1 MVRAMEIRKLLTIVE
16 ETRTEMGRQIDPPTR
31 KAAAI
36 AVLKNPFA
44 GQYMEDLT
52 PLMDL
57 GEELGGLLG
66 NKARE
71 ALGIAPEQAQ
81 SYGKA
86 CIVGMKGE
94 LEHAG
99 AILHPKLGKP
109 FRDALGRGLALI
121 PSVKKRGHA
130 GCTIDVPLNHK
141 DAAFIRS
148 HFDGMTVSVP
158 DAPAGDELLV
168 VLVVTDS
175 GRPLP
180 RIGGLTIDQAKF
192 EDGLR

>member
-1 MVRAMEIRKLLTIVE
+1 MEIRKLFTIVE
-16 ETRTEMGRQIDPPTR
+16 ETRSEMGRPVDPPTR

-44 GQYMEDLT
+44 GRYVEDLT
-52 PLMDL
+52 PLMDM

-66 NKARE
+66 NQARQ
-71 ALGIAPEQAQ
+71 ALGIPPEACQ

-86 CIVGMKGE
+86 CIVGMMGE

-158 DAPAGDELLV
+158 DAPAGDELVV

-180 RIGGLTIDQAKF
+180 RIGGLTVEQAKY

>member
-1 MVRAMEIRKLLTIVE
+1 MEIRKLITVVE
-16 ETRTEMGRQIDPPTR
+16 ETRQEMGREVSPATR
-31 KAAAI
+31 KAAAM
-36 AVLKNPFA
+36 AVIKNPFA
-44 GQYMEDLT
+44 GGFAPDLT
-52 PLMDL
+52 PLMDM

-66 NKARE
+66 NMARQ
-71 ALGIAPEQAQ
+71 ALGIAPEQCE

-86 CIVGMKGE
+86 AIVGLKGE

-99 AILHPKLGKP
+99 ALLHPKLGKP

-121 PSVKKRGHA
+121 PSVKKRGPA
-130 GCTIDVPLNHK
+130 GCCIDVPLNHK

-148 HFDGMTVSVP
+148 HFDGMTVSVS
-158 DAPAGDELLV
+158 DAPFEDEILV

-180 RIGGLTIDQAKF
+180 RIGGLTKEQAKY

>member
-16 ETRTEMGRQIDPPTR
+16 ETRTEMGRQIDPPNR